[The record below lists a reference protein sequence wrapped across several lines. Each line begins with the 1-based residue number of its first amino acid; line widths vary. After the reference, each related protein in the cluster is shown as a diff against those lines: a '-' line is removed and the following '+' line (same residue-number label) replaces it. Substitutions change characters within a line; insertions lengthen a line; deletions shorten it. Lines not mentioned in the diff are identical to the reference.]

1 MCFSLCDSGGD
12 ARTGCIFIVVQSS
25 PEQTQEKDM
34 FRTRL
39 RTRCASL
46 AINDDFTAAAIR
58 NLDEPCDIPSARGDR
73 LANILIAADKK
84 FRPQKYLKNFHP
96 ACRIAAGSCVLCGTI
111 TEETARAYP
120 QEFIQ

>member
-1 MCFSLCDSGGD
+1 MVAAAASATAADIARRLRCNMCFSLCDSGGD

-39 RTRCASL
+39 RTRLASL

-58 NLDEPCDIPSARGDR
+58 NQDEPCDIPSARGDR
-73 LANILIAADKK
+73 RARILIAGE
-84 FRPQKYLKNFHP
+84 KNS
-96 ACRIAAGSCVLCGTI
+96 AGKNIERIL
-111 TEETARAYP
+111 
-120 QEFIQ
+120 